1 MSRINVA
8 QVIDRSRLHS
18 LQILVLV
25 LCGLCMIMDGF
36 DVQAMGYVAPA
47 LIKEWQISKTA
58 LGPIFGAGLFGIML
72 GSLGLSIVADRI
84 GRRPVRFHMRI
95 GFSAPS
101 STKSASGLWV
111 IVPPDAS
118 LEYVNVLLL
127 PMTRSRGTPYIS

>member
-1 MSRINVA
+1 YVTRRGSTTFQQFQGGILMSRINVA
-8 QVIDRSRLHS
+8 HVIDRSRLHS

-84 GRRPVRFHMRI
+84 GRRPVLI
-95 GFSAPS
+95 GAMLFLAIGMFATAYAS
-101 STKSASGLWV
+101 S
-111 IVPPDAS
+111 
-118 LEYVNVLLL
+118 
-127 PMTRSRGTPYIS
+127 